1 MSNLNFSDFNFSE
14 RHTATISE
22 QPIVAVVYTF
32 NLYQT
37 EQPATEAIQTSKE
50 RKRRRRKDKKIAGG
64 RDQDHQAGFQR
75 HLWSISFGW
84 CVNTQPLSFVLFIG
98 QSSHMHNLLFSNFS
112 EVDWRSLLFSIPLPL
127 SETCCLKLG
136 FRDSYPG

>member
-37 EQPATEAIQTSKE
+37 EQPATEAI
-50 RKRRRRKDKKIAGG
+50 
-64 RDQDHQAGFQR
+64 
-75 HLWSISFGW
+75 
-84 CVNTQPLSFVLFIG
+84 
-98 QSSHMHNLLFSNFS
+98 
-112 EVDWRSLLFSIPLPL
+112 
-127 SETCCLKLG
+127 
-136 FRDSYPG
+136 